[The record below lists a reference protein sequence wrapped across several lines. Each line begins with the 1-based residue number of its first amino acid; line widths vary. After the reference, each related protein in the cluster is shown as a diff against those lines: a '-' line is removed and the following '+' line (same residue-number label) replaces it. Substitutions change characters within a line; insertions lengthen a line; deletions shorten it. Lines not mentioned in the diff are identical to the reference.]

1 MIKFQIPNSKSQINS
16 KFQIPICIW
25 CLVLICYLVLGA
37 WNFSYCSV
45 DQQKARYISLAPAT
59 TEILFSLGLDE
70 QIVGVSSYCNYPPQA
85 QLKEK
90 VGSFS
95 SPSMEKILS
104 LKPDIVFC
112 TGLEQAPAV
121 RELKNLHLKAYV
133 SNPSNLDGLFK
144 SIQDIGSL
152 THKEK
157 EAGALINKMK
167 SDIMEVKLAVSAIPQ
182 EKKQKVFVEIWSDP
196 PTTAGE
202 GSFIDEL
209 ITLAG
214 GINIAHDTRRPYS
227 YFSAEEIIKRN
238 PDCIIIGYM
247 QEEAPAKAMERLMGW
262 KDISAVKNNRVYNDI
277 NPDLFLRP
285 GPRLTEG
292 LKEIYK
298 RLYKK

>member
-1 MIKFQIPNSKSQINS
+1 MKRIILIT
-16 KFQIPICIW
+16 I
-25 CLVLICYLVLGA
+25 LVLA
-37 WNFSYCSV
+37 FFSRQSPAETV
-45 DQQKARYISLAPAT
+45 TKTSNLRIVSLAPAT
-59 TEILFSLGLDE
+59 TEILFALGLDD

-121 RELKNLHLKAYV
+121 RELKNLNLKVYV
-133 SNPSNLDGLFK
+133 SNPANLEELFK
-144 SIQDIGSL
+144 SIENIGSL

-157 EAGALINKMK
+157 EARALINKMK
-167 SDIMEVKLAVSAIPQ
+167 SDIAEVKLAVSAIIPQ
-182 EKKQKVFVEIWSDP
+182 GKKQKVFVEIWSDP
-196 PTTAGE
+196 LTTAGE

-238 PDCIIIGYM
+238 PDCIILGYM
-247 QEEAPAKAMERLMGW
+247 QEEAPARAMERLMGW

>member
-1 MIKFQIPNSKSQINS
+1 MFFRAMKKIILITILALTFFSRQPLARAVPETSKLRI
-16 KFQIPICIW
+16 
-25 CLVLICYLVLGA
+25 V
-37 WNFSYCSV
+37 
-45 DQQKARYISLAPAT
+45 SLAPAT
-59 TEILFSLGLDE
+59 TEILFSLGLDD

-121 RELKNLHLKAYV
+121 RELKNLNLKVYV
-133 SNPSNLDGLFK
+133 SNPVNLEGLFR
-144 SIQDIGSL
+144 SIEDIGSL
-152 THKEK
+152 TRKEK
-157 EAGALINKMK
+157 EARALINKMK
-167 SDIMEVKLAVSAIPQ
+167 SDIAEVKLSVSAIPQ
-182 EKKQKVFVEIWSDP
+182 EKKQKVFIEIWSEP
-196 PTTAGE
+196 LTTAGE

-214 GINIAHDTRRPYS
+214 GINVAHDTRRPYS
-227 YFSAEEIIKRN
+227 YFSAEELIKRN
-238 PDCIIIGYM
+238 PDCIILGYM